1 MLFPDDSYNKEEKR
15 MKVVRKGNVR
25 CKHNV
30 DIEVY
35 TECFDSKG
43 NVNTCLCLSCR
54 KCGRVVEIAAVEMIT
69 WKIILRA
76 LKR

>member
-1 MLFPDDSYNKEEKR
+1 
-15 MKVVRKGNVR
+15 MKVVRKGKVR

-35 TECFDSKG
+35 TEYLDSKD
-43 NVNTCLCLSCR
+43 NVHACLRLSCR
-54 KCGRVVEIAAVEMIT
+54 KCGRVVEMEVEEMIT